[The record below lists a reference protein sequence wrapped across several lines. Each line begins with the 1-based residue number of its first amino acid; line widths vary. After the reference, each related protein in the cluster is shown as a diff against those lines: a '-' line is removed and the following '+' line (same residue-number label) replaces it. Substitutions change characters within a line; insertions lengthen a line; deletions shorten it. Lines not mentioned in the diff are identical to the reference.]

1 MSDHAEVSARDS
13 ESFNRQGPQIT
24 IDQDEYDALQR
35 ERESAARRAEKAR
48 KEAEER
54 AKKYPKTHLMHLAS
68 GRYQMGDAVTSHYSY
83 VDDDGNDVIVPVTAA
98 YEVD

>member
-1 MSDHAEVSARDS
+1 MTEHSDVSARDQ
-13 ESFNRQGPQIT
+13 ESFSRGGT
-24 IDQDEYDALQR
+24 VAVDQDEYDAYQR
-35 ERESAARRAEKAR
+35 EKASAARRAEREAR
-48 KEAEER
+48 EAEER

-68 GRYQMGDAVTSHYSY
+68 GRYEMGDAVTSHHSY